1 MEGWHQDGATGLAP
15 DDGGAGAVAGKLAR
29 RTAIQSGAERKMI
42 LQPKFGIF
50 QQDKLF
56 PSGT

>member
-29 RTAIQSGAERKMI
+29 RTAGQALSFRY
-42 LQPKFGIF
+42 LDQP
-50 QQDKLF
+50 
-56 PSGT
+56 